1 MAKSMAVVAG
11 QLLTDPVAIAKSP
24 AEITNWGHWVVLAD
38 FEGEFRAINFAN
50 SNSLTELPVEKFQ
63 PVTNWS
69 SSLSQAQ
76 YLDLVLFVQ
85 EQIQAGE
92 VYQVN
97 LCRILTADLNYRP
110 NAFALWQ
117 RIDARH
123 KTKFSGFLNLEPGVL
138 DEAGYWLVSASPE
151 LFLEVTGEKIV
162 SAPIKGTAVTAA
174 QMLEKD
180 KAENVM
186 ITDMVR
192 NDLGQIA
199 KTGSVK
205 VEQLLHLEQ
214 IPGMVQLVSTVSAQ
228 LKPGT
233 TWSQIFDATFPPASV
248 TGAPKLAAQRLIKKL
263 EPVARLG
270 YCGAFGLIQGDT
282 AQLAVGIRSFEYR
295 ANQLRFGT
303 GAGITVGSDPAG
315 EWQETELKAK
325 RLIQLAS
332 EDD

>member
-24 AEITNWGHWVVLAD
+24 AELTDFGHWVVLAS

-50 SNSLTELPVEKFQ
+50 SNSLTDLPIQKFQ
-63 PVTNWS
+63 PVANWT
-69 SSLSQAQ
+69 SSLSRLQ
-76 YLDLVLFVQ
+76 YLELVKLVQ
-85 EQIQAGE
+85 EQIKAGE

-97 LCRILTADLNYRP
+97 LCRILTADLSYRP
-110 NAFALWQ
+110 NALALWQ
-117 RIDARH
+117 RIDAKH

-138 DEAGYWLVSASPE
+138 DAAGYWFVSASPE
-151 LFLEVTGEKIV
+151 LFLAVTGKKIV

-199 KTGSVK
+199 QTGSVK
-205 VEQLLHLEQ
+205 VEKLLQLEQ
-214 IPGMVQLVSTVSAQ
+214 IPGMVQLVSTVSAM
-228 LKPGT
+228 LKPST
-233 TWSQIFDATFPPASV
+233 TWEQIFDATFPPASV
-248 TGAPKLAAQRLIKKL
+248 TGAPKLAAEQLIKKI
-263 EPVARLG
+263 EPVSRLG
-270 YCGAFGLIQGDT
+270 YCGAFGLVQGDY
-282 AQLAVGIRSFEYR
+282 AQLAVGIRSFEYK
-295 ANQLRFGT
+295 AGQLRFGT
-303 GAGITVGSDPAG
+303 GAGITIGSDPAG
-315 EWQETELKAK
+315 EWQETELKAN

-332 EDD
+332 ESD